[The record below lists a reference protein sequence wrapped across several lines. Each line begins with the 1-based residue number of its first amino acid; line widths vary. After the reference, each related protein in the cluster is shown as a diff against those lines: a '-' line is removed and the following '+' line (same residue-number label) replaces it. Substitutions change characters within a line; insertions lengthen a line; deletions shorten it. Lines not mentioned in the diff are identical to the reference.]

1 MSNGYIGPYS
11 PEWYDADT
19 STDVSV
25 QSSDAQASVG
35 VPWYQAVTGVI
46 GAIGKTATGIMQ
58 TAQGVYVDQ
67 YGRVV
72 ASKGEPVYNY
82 NPTGALGGLIGGTSL
97 TTLLL
102 LGLGVLLVLK
112 LAK

>member
-1 MSNGYIGPYS
+1 MSNGYAGPYS

-25 QSSDAQASVG
+25 ESSDAQASVG

-82 NPTGALGGLIGGTSL
+82 NPTGTLGGLVGGMNI

-112 LAK
+112 LGK